1 MLCLIILLAALIA
14 AAAATWI
21 AAVRTDRHF
30 FGKRYDGNPD
40 VRYFEASD
48 FVGLQASP
56 VSFPS
61 TPGITLRGFLYRKEG
76 LQPRAL
82 AVFVHGLG
90 AGHLAYTTE
99 IDFLARCGYLVL
111 GFDMTGCGASDGR
124 ADGFDQGPLDIA
136 AALRFVRSQPALSA
150 LPIVLVGHS
159 WGAFSVMNALPAQP
173 DVRAAVAICGFASS
187 ASAAAQKTFGRCA
200 FLAPLLSGWLWLF
213 NRRRFGKDAN
223 QNSLRS
229 LRASNQPLLLL
240 YGGQDLT
247 VRYREN
253 GARIRKV
260 AARRANTKFILY
272 PEKGHNAY
280 LSDRA
285 QRAMYEQF
293 GAIPKEIRSDR
304 AKLKDYYA
312 SLDYRLLTEEDPQ
325 VMQEIAAFLDG
336 CLSARN

>member
-136 AALRFVRSQPALSA
+136 AALRF
-150 LPIVLVGHS
+150 
-159 WGAFSVMNALPAQP
+159 
-173 DVRAAVAICGFASS
+173 
-187 ASAAAQKTFGRCA
+187 
-200 FLAPLLSGWLWLF
+200 
-213 NRRRFGKDAN
+213 
-223 QNSLRS
+223 
-229 LRASNQPLLLL
+229 
-240 YGGQDLT
+240 
-247 VRYREN
+247 
-253 GARIRKV
+253 
-260 AARRANTKFILY
+260 
-272 PEKGHNAY
+272 
-280 LSDRA
+280 
-285 QRAMYEQF
+285 
-293 GAIPKEIRSDR
+293 
-304 AKLKDYYA
+304 
-312 SLDYRLLTEEDPQ
+312 
-325 VMQEIAAFLDG
+325 
-336 CLSARN
+336 ARNFRERNKREKYT